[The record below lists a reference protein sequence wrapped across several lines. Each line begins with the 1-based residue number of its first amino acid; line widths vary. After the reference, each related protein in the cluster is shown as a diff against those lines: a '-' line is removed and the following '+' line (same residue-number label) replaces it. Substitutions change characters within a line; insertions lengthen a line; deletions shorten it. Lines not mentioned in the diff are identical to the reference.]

1 MDYVSQFWNGE
12 ISAAALSEQ
21 LRDLTAIWMEENFA
35 LLVASDA
42 SGGIGNK
49 PQDVVMMDPWMSGYF
64 TARVPML
71 EILCAGGRPLMMIG
85 SFSVEMDPAGEAI
98 RLGMQALAREAG
110 FPDLPIRT
118 RSEENV
124 VTVQSG
130 VGVTVMGI
138 VSRASLRVGT
148 SRAGDLVAVAGIP
161 KNGHSL
167 RLAAEDRE
175 ILCIQDLLLVRNHAG
190 VRDMLPVGSRGVA
203 FERGE
208 LTRSSGL
215 EFRGRSSMLLEDQSA
230 GPSSCVVFSVAGP
243 ETLDELGLSVRAPI
257 TVIGEFVKP
266 RDLRPAVGVS

>member
-12 ISAAALSEQ
+12 INAAALSEQ
-21 LRDLTAIWMEENFA
+21 LRDLTAIWIEENLA
-35 LLVASDA
+35 LLVATDA

-49 PQDVVMMDPWMSGYF
+49 PQDVVTMDPWMSGYF

-148 SRAGDLVAVAGIP
+148 SCAGDLVAVAGIP

-175 ILCIQDLLLVRNHAG
+175 ILGIQDLLLVRNHAG
-190 VRDMLPVGSRGVA
+190 VHDMLPVGSRGVA
-203 FERGE
+203 FERAE

-243 ETLDELGLSVRAPI
+243 QSLDELNLSVRAPI
-257 TVIGEFVKP
+257 TIIGEFVEP
-266 RDLRPAVGVS
+266 PQLQSAVGVS